1 MAGSTK
7 TARGAMVVLLWYRKG
22 LRVHDSPALAAA
34 CEGATAVCPVFCLDP
49 WFVSSGKVGP
59 IRLRFLAEALADL
72 DASLRARGSRLLV
85 LHGKPEEE
93 LPRVAREWGATHI
106 VWEKDGVEP
115 YGLKRDAAVREA
127 CAPLGVTI
135 TETNGHTIC
144 DLDELL
150 KQSKGSPVTTYSTFR
165 THFDHVVAR
174 SPIVLT
180 PTPERIPAPS
190 DAALAE
196 EARGRLS
203 VPSVADIAPSLA
215 DAGPSLF
222 PGGEGEALRRLDA
235 HLARDGGAWAGAFEK
250 PKTSPTEIDP
260 FGAGTRSTTVLSA
273 YLKFG
278 CLSPRTF
285 WVRLRD
291 ATKGARTRSA
301 PPVSLDGQ
309 LLWRE
314 FYYACA
320 HAVGPAFGQME
331 DNPICRQI
339 GWRVPADDPAAAE
352 ALAAWRDGRTGYPW
366 IDACMRQ
373 LKSEGWMH
381 HLARHAVACFLTRGD
396 LYVRWEEGAAVFDE
410 LLIDADW
417 AVNNGNWMWLSCSC
431 FFYQYFRCYSPVAFG
446 RKYDPD
452 GAYVRKYVPELARF
466 PKKYIYEPWR
476 APIADQNKAG
486 CRVGVDYPKPIVQHD
501 VASKE
506 NMGKLA
512 EAYKAH
518 KESHADSGGEHGSE
532 GKGKGTGKGKGAPSK
547 AARGKAPAAPPP
559 DAKSR
564 ASKKRTRHS
573 ESDDDDD
580 ED

>member
-1 MAGSTK
+1 M
-7 TARGAMVVLLWYRKG
+7 
-22 LRVHDSPALAAA
+22 
-34 CEGATAVCPVFCLDP
+34 
-49 WFVSSGKVGP
+49 
-59 IRLRFLAEALADL
+59 
-72 DASLRARGSRLLV
+72 
-85 LHGKPEEE
+85 
-93 LPRVAREWGATHI
+93 
-106 VWEKDGVEP
+106 
-115 YGLKRDAAVREA
+115 
-127 CAPLGVTI
+127 
-135 TETNGHTIC
+135 
-144 DLDELL
+144 
-150 KQSKGSPVTTYSTFR
+150 TTYSTFR

-431 FFYQYFRCYSPVAFG
+431 FFYQARAVA
-446 RKYDPD
+446 R
-452 GAYVRKYVPELARF
+452 ARAACALAALAR
-466 PKKYIYEPWR
+466 
-476 APIADQNKAG
+476 
-486 CRVGVDYPKPIVQHD
+486 
-501 VASKE
+501 
-506 NMGKLA
+506 
-512 EAYKAH
+512 
-518 KESHADSGGEHGSE
+518 
-532 GKGKGTGKGKGAPSK
+532 
-547 AARGKAPAAPPP
+547 PPP
-559 DAKSR
+559 RAHAPTADAAACGQTR
-564 ASKKRTRHS
+564 ASASPPSAVLPLLLARRIRAQVRPGRRLRPEVCPGARPLS
-573 ESDDDDD
+573 EKVHLRAVARADRRP
-580 ED
+580 E